1 MCHGEKSPAFP
12 DPGAASPYSKD
23 IQAMVFG
30 SPDAARQIA
39 ILPDI
44 FGCNP
49 FYQGFATY
57 LAARGARVYLIDT
70 FAGLGDLPKATRE
83 AAFERRH
90 TLRDRDFVDAF
101 EDFILA
107 EKLDGVIGFC
117 LGGLYVFELARRN
130 IASALV
136 AFSPFPQGLENQ
148 DALDVP
154 FDYLPN
160 VDTPHTV
167 LIGDADGSV
176 GPEDIARLRNIA
188 ADNSAVD
195 LHVYETSGHGF
206 LADLAAD
213 DGLKCSNAKQALAR
227 CEAVLGLA

>member
-12 DPGAASPYSKD
+12 DPSPSSLYRDD

-30 SPDAARQIA
+30 SPDAAHKVA

-49 FYQGFATY
+49 FYQGFATH
-57 LAARGARVYLIDT
+57 LAARGARVYLIDI

-90 TLRDRDFVDAF
+90 KLKDRVFVDAF
-101 EDFILA
+101 EQFLA
-107 EKLDGVIGFC
+107 NEKLAGVIGFC

-130 IASALV
+130 VAGALV
-136 AFSPFPQGLENQ
+136 AFYPFPQGLVNQ

-154 FDYLPN
+154 FDYLPS
-160 VDTPHTV
+160 VATPHTV
-167 LIGDADGSV
+167 LIGDADASV
-176 GPEDIARLRNIA
+176 SPEHIARLRDIA
-188 ADNSAVD
+188 ADNPALD
-195 LHVYETSGHGF
+195 LNVFETSGHGF

-213 DGLKCSNAKQALAR
+213 DELKRSNAERALAR